1 MDNLNE
7 AMARRATDLETIN
20 NRLNTMQ
27 YHYNELYAK
36 LYAVMKKH
44 PDYFEKNFDMVPL
57 ADIKQNNSSKD
68 ELINRA
74 WYLNEITKAFV
85 KQVNQYEYIKDNHP
99 ELFNK
104 SGQLVSG
111 N

>member
-7 AMARRATDLETIN
+7 AMARRAADLETIN
-20 NRLNTMQ
+20 NRINTLKT
-27 YHYNELYAK
+27 HYDELYMK
-36 LYAVMKKH
+36 LDTVMKKY
-44 PDYFEKNFDMVPL
+44 PNYFEKNFNIVPL

-68 ELINRA
+68 ELVNRA
-74 WYLNEITKAFV
+74 WYLNEMSKAYV
-85 KQVNQYEYIKDNHP
+85 KHVNQYEYIKDNHP

-104 SGQLVSG
+104 SGQLV